1 MKKSQIFSICTI
13 ALAALG
19 IILYMFLDAIKA
31 SGLLGDVSYSG
42 LQVMF
47 GKSDKTGLGT
57 VVYLKFSFLL
67 FLGFIFAIAGL
78 VITILPMAGV
88 KFKVF
93 PIIAICCFVVAALFA
108 FLSKTCAV
116 AGNGDMGMDGFNLA
130 AGAILGGIFYICAG
144 VTSALPIVL
153 KD

>member
-19 IILYMFLDAIKA
+19 LILYLFCPGIKA
-31 SGLLGDVSYSG
+31 DGLGGDVTYSG
-42 LQVMF
+42 LETMF
-47 GKSDKTGLGT
+47 GKSTTVLGT
-57 VVYLKFSFLL
+57 KVTIFKFSFLL

-88 KFKVF
+88 KFKLF

-108 FLSKTCAV
+108 FLTKTCCV
-116 AGNGDMGMDGFNLA
+116 LGDGSMGADGANLGV
-130 AGAILGGIFYICAG
+130 GAIIGGILYICAG
-144 VTSALPIVL
+144 ATSALPIVL